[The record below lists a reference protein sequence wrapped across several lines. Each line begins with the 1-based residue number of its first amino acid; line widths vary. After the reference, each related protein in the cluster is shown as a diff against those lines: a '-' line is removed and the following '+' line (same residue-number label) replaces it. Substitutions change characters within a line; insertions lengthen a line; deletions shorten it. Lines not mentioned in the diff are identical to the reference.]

1 MKYTIEFY
9 DSVWGDIE
17 ETFDNYEDALEY
29 WEQYKDTP
37 TCINGC
43 FYECETGE
51 TVHTIG
57 WW

>member
-1 MKYTIEFY
+1 MYTIEFY
-9 DSVWGDIE
+9 DCVWGDIE
-17 ETFDNYEDALEY
+17 ESFDNYEDALEY

>member
-29 WEQYKDTP
+29 WEQYKDTQ

-43 FYECETGE
+43 FYECETGKAARA
-51 TVHTIG
+51 IG
-57 WW
+57 WR